1 MSSSS
6 TALPDY
12 GALINSQTIHTL
24 PSFTLES
31 GVVLE
36 GCPIAYKTWGKLNER
51 KDNVMVICHAF
62 TGSADVEDWYVSVAY
77 HSSID
82 GSLPSGRVL
91 LILLAETDSTAG
103 GVPLWVSGRHSI
115 PQDVSYSVPMLWD
128 HLMAPLHPL
137 QKTPPLD

>member
-6 TALPDY
+6 TPLPDY
-12 GALINSQTIHTL
+12 GSLINSQTIHTL

-31 GVVLE
+31 DVVLE

-62 TGSADVEDWYVSVAY
+62 TGSADVEDWYVSVIY
-77 HSSID
+77 NISID
-82 GSLPSGRVL
+82 GSLPSGRIL
-91 LILLAETDSTAG
+91 LIPPVGTDSTAG
-103 GVPLWVSGRHSI
+103 GVPLLVSGRHSTL
-115 PQDVSYSVPMLWD
+115 QDISYSVAMLWD

-137 QKTPPLD
+137 QRTPPLD